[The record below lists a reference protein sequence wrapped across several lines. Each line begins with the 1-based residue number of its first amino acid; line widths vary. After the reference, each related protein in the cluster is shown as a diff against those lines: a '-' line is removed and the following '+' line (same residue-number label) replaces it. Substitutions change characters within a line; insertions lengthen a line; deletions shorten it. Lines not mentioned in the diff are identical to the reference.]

1 MTEAFKLENLEQ
13 EKSFQSEGIEILV
26 QMAKSGKIDPWNID
40 IVDVTDKYLAHLFEM
55 KAQNLRATGKTFL
68 FASILLRLKS
78 NVLEGND
85 IFDFEDENQD
95 DYELTDDEI
104 IDNYEPPTNN
114 VISFNE
120 VLQRRTSVKI
130 NRNRTVT
137 LKDLIRQLEFYEM
150 LEKKQSLKQAHERAK
165 RRVRNYA
172 NLSAEDIV
180 NLAHE
185 EFIENSVQAIQA
197 KLEKIF
203 NKEEKVELHELVSIG
218 MSKVTAFIALLF
230 LTAEGKCDLEQN
242 EFYSDLYVVK
252 A

>member
-1 MTEAFKLENLEQ
+1 MVGF
-13 EKSFQSEGIEILV
+13 KSFADYQ
-26 QMAKSGKIDPWNID
+26 KI
-40 IVDVTDKYLAHLFEM
+40 
-55 KAQNLRATGKTFL
+55 
-68 FASILLRLKS
+68 
-78 NVLEGND
+78 
-85 IFDFEDENQD
+85 DFEDENQD

-203 NKEEKVELHELVSIG
+203 NKEEKIELHELVSIG

-230 LTAEGKCDLEQN
+230 LTAEGKCDLEQD